1 MQAFSELNLIGVGIR
16 HDHHTNSKNFANSL
30 LVEANLAL
38 LDTKLLVHAGN
49 SVYFDIPEG
58 LRWHAAGSRDILQK
72 HAIFG
77 HFSYIFADAWH
88 PGANLATFATKLL
101 VHVYNSVDFDI
112 PEGLRWHAA
121 GSRGTCQKHAI
132 FGHFHTFS
140 RIHGKLEPI

>member
-58 LRWHAAGSRDILQK
+58 LRWHAAGSRGTVQK
-72 HAIFG
+72 HAIF
-77 HFSYIFADAWH
+77 I
-88 PGANLATFATKLL
+88 
-101 VHVYNSVDFDI
+101 
-112 PEGLRWHAA
+112 
-121 GSRGTCQKHAI
+121 
-132 FGHFHTFS
+132 HFHEFMANWSQFDEYSHETLRS
-140 RIHGKLEPI
+140 CRKLCTVPSAKRTQVAHSSFGR